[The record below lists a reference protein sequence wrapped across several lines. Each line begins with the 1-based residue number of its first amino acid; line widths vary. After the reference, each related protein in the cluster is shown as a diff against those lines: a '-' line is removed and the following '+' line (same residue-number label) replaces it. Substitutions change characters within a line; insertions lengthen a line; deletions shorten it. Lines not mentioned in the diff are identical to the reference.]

1 MSCWTPSMREMI
13 FEHDMQLKIITQNK
27 PNISKLCFLKIIT
40 SVLPSSCSFL
50 CVLLSLYASCLASYF
65 SFWLEE
71 GYCDWGHVYCMV
83 HVRKTRIT
91 GKAFFHTV
99 LNPIWVKGGRMD
111 RIALGSVALGCGLVT
126 VPLRLCQGCAWEHP
140 CSCALG
146 TISSAL
152 WMENSSMSESKNPV
166 N

>member
-83 HVRKTRIT
+83 HVRKTRRT

-126 VPLRLCQGCAWEHP
+126 APAAVSGLC
-140 CSCALG
+140 LG
-146 TISSAL
+146 ASLLLCFRYHLICIVDGKQL
-152 WMENSSMSESKNPV
+152 NEWV
-166 N
+166 

>member
-13 FEHDMQLKIITQNK
+13 FEHDMQLKIITPNK

-40 SVLPSSCSFL
+40 SILPSSCSFL

-83 HVRKTRIT
+83 HVRKTRRT
-91 GKAFFHTV
+91 GKAFFSYC
-99 LNPIWVKGGRMD
+99 PQ
-111 RIALGSVALGCGLVT
+111 
-126 VPLRLCQGCAWEHP
+126 PY
-140 CSCALG
+140 
-146 TISSAL
+146 
-152 WMENSSMSESKNPV
+152 MSEGWKDGQDSVGFCCSGMWPCDCAPAAVSGLCLGASLLLCFRYHLICIVDGKQLNEWV
-166 N
+166 